1 VANLPVTAD
10 SKREKL
16 RKRETVKQWLWNWR
30 GVFVSVPA
38 VTFAVLGLRSLGWLQ
53 QFELVAFDQFF
64 LLRPRESVDER
75 IVIVKIT
82 EADVKQQKQ
91 WPFSDETLV
100 ELLSI
105 IRQQQPAAIGLDLYR
120 DLPVE
125 PGHVKL
131 SQLLRD
137 TPNLVGVQK
146 VVESQDSGA
155 VAPPPALAEA
165 GRVGAN
171 DLILDGDGRIRR
183 GLLAIDDA
191 RNNDA
196 TLPSFAAYLAGLYLE
211 QRGLE
216 YDFSENEARIIDS
229 QTKVVKAAIPAFQT
243 NDGGYVR
250 AAEGGFQLL
259 MNYRGRISQFQSITL
274 TEVLEKRFKPELMR
288 DRIVMIGSTAE
299 SLKDLFFDPYSS
311 HLSVSSRTPGVVIHA
326 NLVSELLSAT
336 LDQRPILRTW
346 NEPTEWAWTFLCA
359 SLGAILSWQQ
369 RYLKQPWNI
378 IGLIGV
384 LLLAAGV
391 VVISFIAF
399 LSGWWIP
406 VIAPVLALLGAA
418 FSITGYIARSAADM
432 RRTFGRYLTDEVVS
446 SLLETPSGLQ
456 LGGERRKVT
465 VLISDLRGFSAIS
478 ERLPPEQVVTILNHY
493 LGVMSDVITRYQGT
507 INEFIGDGIFVI
519 FGAPIQREDDT
530 ERAIACAIAM
540 QAEMEKVNSYNEAHS
555 FPRLE
560 MGIGINTGELIV
572 GNIGSQKR
580 AKYTVIGNHANLA
593 ARIET
598 YSVGRQILI
607 SEHTLNDVGAPLVR
621 VSAQMR
627 VEPKGIRE
635 PLTLY
640 EVFGIHGTHRI
651 DLPQERETFVTLK
664 APIYLQYVVLEGKHI
679 VGTVFEGK
687 IICLS
692 ESSAEIESCS
702 PLTPLSNLKI
712 NLFLPIPN
720 VEELDLYAKVL
731 NQPATCPGCVRIRFT
746 STPLELVDALKDLRQ
761 ASAKH
766 LSD

>member
-1 VANLPVTAD
+1 VTNLPVTAD

-30 GVFVSVPA
+30 GVLVSVPA
-38 VTFAVLGLRSLGWLQ
+38 VTCAVLGMRSLGWLQ
-53 QFELVAFDQFF
+53 QFELVALDQFF
-64 LLRPRESVDER
+64 LLRSRESVDER

-82 EADVKQQKQ
+82 EADVKQQKR
-91 WPFSDETLV
+91 WPFPDTTLV

-105 IRQQQPAAIGLDLYR
+105 IRQQQPSAIGLDLYR

-125 PGHVKL
+125 PGHAKL
-131 SQLLRD
+131 NQLLRD

-155 VAPPPALAEA
+155 VAPPPVLAEA

-191 RNNDA
+191 RNNDT

-216 YDFSENEARIIDS
+216 YDFSENEARIVDS
-229 QTKVVKAAIPAFQT
+229 QTKAIKATIPAFEAS
-243 NDGGYVR
+243 DGGYVR

-259 MNYRGRISQFQSITL
+259 MNYRGRISQFHSITL
-274 TEVLEKRFKPELMR
+274 TEVLEKRFRPELMR

-311 HLSVSSRTPGVVIHA
+311 HLSASSRTPGVVIHA
-326 NLVSELLSAT
+326 NLVSELLSAA
-336 LDQRPILRTW
+336 LDQRPVLRTW
-346 NEPTEWAWTFLCA
+346 NEPTEWVWTFLCA
-359 SLGAILSWQQ
+359 FLGAILSWQQ

-384 LLLAAGV
+384 LVLAAGV
-391 VVISFIAF
+391 GVISFIAF
-399 LSGWWIP
+399 LGGWWIP
-406 VIAPVLALLGAA
+406 VVAPVLATLGAA
-418 FSITGYIARSAADM
+418 FSITGYVARSAADM

-493 LGVMSDVITRYQGT
+493 LGVMSEVITRYQGT

-540 QAEMEKVNSYNEAHS
+540 QAEMEKVNSYNEAHG
-555 FPRLE
+555 FPPLE

-651 DLPQERETFVTLK
+651 DLPQENETFVALK
-664 APIYLQYVVLEGKHI
+664 EPVYLQYVVLEGKHI

-692 ESSAEIESCS
+692 ENSAEIESCS

-731 NQPATCPGCVRIRFT
+731 NQPATSPGCVRIRFT
-746 STPLELVDALKDLRQ
+746 STPLELVDALKGLRQ
-761 ASAKH
+761 ASAKYF
-766 LSD
+766 SG